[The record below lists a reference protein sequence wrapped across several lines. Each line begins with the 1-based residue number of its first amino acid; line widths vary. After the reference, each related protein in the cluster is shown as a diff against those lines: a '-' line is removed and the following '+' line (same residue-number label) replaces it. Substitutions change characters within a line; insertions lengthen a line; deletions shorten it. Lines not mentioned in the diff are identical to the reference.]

1 MARLTIDDVKRLHRA
16 AGKHFFDADTMRFWG
31 TTMVSELFPNNTFV
45 TGDDNYDRSKKM
57 YTVRL
62 FDEDTAEIETVCG
75 FQRFDNFDDA
85 VKAAKAYGTEED
97 DDIDDE
103 EE

>member
-45 TGDDNYDRSKKM
+45 TEDDNYDRSKL
-57 YTVRL
+57 YDPGFTTEYRQ
-62 FDEDTAEIETVCG
+62 AE
-75 FQRFDNFDDA
+75 R
-85 VKAAKAYGTEED
+85 
-97 DDIDDE
+97 
-103 EE
+103 

>member
-1 MARLTIDDVKRLHRA
+1 
-16 AGKHFFDADTMRFWG
+16 
-31 TTMVSELFPNNTFV
+31 
-45 TGDDNYDRSKKM
+45 M

-62 FDEDTAEIETVCG
+62 FEEDTAEIKTVCG

-85 VKAAKAYGTEED
+85 VKAAKAYGMNED
-97 DDIDDE
+97 DENDE